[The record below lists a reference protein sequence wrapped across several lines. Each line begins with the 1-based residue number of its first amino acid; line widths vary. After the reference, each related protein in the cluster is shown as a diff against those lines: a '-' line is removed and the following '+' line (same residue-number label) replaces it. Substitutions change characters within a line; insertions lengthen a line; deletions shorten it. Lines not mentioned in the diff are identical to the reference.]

1 MLLFTYEAYG
11 QIFHVQGNISTNL
24 TSVRYAF
31 ITFIDETNTSN
42 RYLTITD
49 TAGNYQLSIITD
61 VKNKKPII
69 PQSIEIGQNY
79 PNPFNPTTTIK
90 YELPRESK
98 VQLIIYNVL
107 GEKVAELVN
116 AFQRVGSYKV
126 EWNAG
131 NFASGVYIYRIK
143 AGDFIS
149 SKKLILLK

>member
-79 PNPFNPTTTIK
+79 LNPFNPTTTIK